1 MSLTLFSTAVKSAN
15 SRSSAYA
22 ASTAF
27 LACCSN
33 KVKNSL
39 LRGSRDRRTG
49 VLLPRRH
56 ILHFRRAG
64 SRAGPHERARRSG
77 RAPGRRRRSS
87 DAAGTSG
94 RPLAALAE
102 VSEGDDAGVVQH
114 HARASATGGDLTDE
128 AVHDERAALLHGIVT
143 SCAARVV
150 RKRKAKSLTPSPGV
164 MVPCGR
170 ATERRW
176 HEVCSRAPQ
185 TGSPRRRQKEDKRW
199 CSSRSDS

>member
-1 MSLTLFSTAVKSAN
+1 MSRTLFSTSVKSAN
-15 SRSSAYA
+15 SRSSASA

-56 ILHFRRAG
+56 ILHFRRPGA
-64 SRAGPHERARRSG
+64 RAGPHECARRSWPAASPFDCQRG
-77 RAPGRRRRSS
+77 MRSGENARR
-87 DAAGTSG
+87 TSTCAFG
-94 RPLAALAE
+94 L
-102 VSEGDDAGVVQH
+102 
-114 HARASATGGDLTDE
+114 TLTDE

-143 SCAARVV
+143 SCAAQVV
-150 RKRKAKSLTPSPGV
+150 RKRKAKSRTPSPGV

-176 HEVCSRAPQ
+176 HDVCSRAPQ

-199 CSSRSDS
+199 CSSRLDSWLAWRSA